1 MRYGKRG
8 KTCNS
13 LGGVA
18 EGFWLCHNK
27 ICLIPHRDLQYSYNF
42 PSLAVNWQSIFY
54 SSPSYSVGD
63 DRSPSVPP
71 WKPCDPS
78 SILHPPY
85 PGHKKMTSPLERLQ
99 DQEKPWQCSVLL
111 LTHRK
116 RLEHKRSL
124 GRNTRR
130 TELYCQNEDSPNSLT
145 LRIFVSAHVVTWV
158 TALGMFSNLSL
169 VLLLLPAVS
178 LVSKFHFQ
186 LTKKR

>member
-1 MRYGKRG
+1 MVNKGNNLIRKQRYPMRYGKRG

-42 PSLAVNWQSIFY
+42 PSLAANWQSIFY

-85 PGHKKMTSPLERLQ
+85 PGHKKMTSPSERLQ
-99 DQEKPWQCSVLL
+99 DQEKPWQCSALL

-130 TELYCQNEDSPNSLT
+130 TELRREKHEKYGAP
-145 LRIFVSAHVVTWV
+145 
-158 TALGMFSNLSL
+158 
-169 VLLLLPAVS
+169 
-178 LVSKFHFQ
+178 
-186 LTKKR
+186 